1 MNLLDIAI
9 IAWGLYELFG
19 ITVKPA
25 FYWERSRRMKL
36 ARAHLGDRK
45 TTIFYLVLA
54 LLLVGFGLWS
64 LFLRGG

>member
-1 MNLLDIAI
+1 MNLVDIAI

-25 FYWERSRRMKL
+25 FYWERSRRVQL
-36 ARAHLGDRK
+36 ARARLGDQK
-45 TTIFYLVLA
+45 TTILYLVLA

-64 LFLRGG
+64 LFIRGR

>member
-9 IAWGLYELFG
+9 FAWGVYELFG
-19 ITVKPA
+19 ITVKPP
-25 FYWERSRRMKL
+25 FYWERSRRMQR
-36 ARAHLGDRK
+36 ARARLGDRN
-45 TTIFYLVLA
+45 TTILYLVLA

>member
-9 IAWGLYELFG
+9 VAWGFYELFG
-19 ITVKPA
+19 ITVKPG
-25 FYWERSRRMKL
+25 FYWERSRRMQL
-36 ARAHLGDRK
+36 ARARLGDRN
-45 TTIFYLVLA
+45 TTILYLFLA